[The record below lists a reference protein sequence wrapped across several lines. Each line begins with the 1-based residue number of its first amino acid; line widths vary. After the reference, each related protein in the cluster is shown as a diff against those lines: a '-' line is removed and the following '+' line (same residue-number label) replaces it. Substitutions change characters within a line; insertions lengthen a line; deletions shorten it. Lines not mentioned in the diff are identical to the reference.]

1 MAGKNIP
8 ADSALNGKAI
18 YLADIERLIRQPGQ
32 VLAQA
37 QTDAQPYSA
46 PTATAAAPVAA
57 GNGPK
62 RVLAVTA
69 CPTGVAHTFM
79 AAEAID
85 TEAKS
90 VAGGSRLKRGVR
102 SVQAMSSPQKKW
114 RRPTW

>member
-1 MAGKNIP
+1 

-18 YLADIERLIRQPGQ
+18 YLADIERLISQPGQ

-62 RVLAVTA
+62 SVLAVTA

-85 TEAKS
+85 TEAK
-90 VAGGSRLKRGVR
+90 KRG
-102 SVQAMSSPQKKW
+102 W
-114 RRPTW
+114 W